1 MTIIQFN
8 TDITYTAPDIEHIK
22 STLNNMLKQNAE
34 LEFSFSETGYL
45 PSIHAK
51 AKVLYTSLAPSQ
63 RIFNEQLFAIE
74 TATTKALRNLNK
86 YRAAMTDDMSE
97 DDLESNT
104 YARAQTVITFKK
116 ALAPAVQALQKQ
128 FKTLAD
134 VSFDPALTTT
144 YKDGL
149 LAELEPLGTDVAMV
163 KEEIAE
169 VEAARKTL
177 NDAMAVLEK
186 DNFVDI
192 AKDTLLT
199 VENIS
204 AAGLAA
210 PEVEL
215 VKLAVEQMKKTL
227 EHIGEAL
234 NYITMN
240 KQRDGLIKRL
250 SELKTRN
257 TALDAEAKQITSKTN
272 VIVSIHSLF
281 ESFFSA
287 RAEYAKI
294 DQSINAFVNHLA
306 LADEADYEDRLVAAA
321 PSLIAYLNETR

>member
-1 MTIIQFN
+1 MTIVQFN
-8 TDITYTAPDIEHIK
+8 TDITYTLPDIEHIK
-22 STLNNMLKQNAE
+22 STLINMLKQDAD
-34 LEFSFSETGYL
+34 LTFSFSETGYL
-45 PSIHAK
+45 PSIHAN
-51 AKVLYTSLAPSQ
+51 AKMLYPSLAPSQ
-63 RIFNEQLFAIE
+63 RIFNEHLFAIE
-74 TATTKALRNLNK
+74 NATTQALRNLNK
-86 YRAAMTDDMSE
+86 YRAAVTAGMPE
-97 DDLESNT
+97 DDIESNA
-104 YARAQTVITFKK
+104 YAREQTVITFKK

-134 VSFDPALTTT
+134 VSFNPALTTT

-149 LAELEPLGTDVAMV
+149 LAELEPLEKEAARV
-163 KEEIAE
+163 KEEIAD
-169 VEAARKTL
+169 VETARNTL

-186 DNFVDI
+186 DNFVGI

-215 VKLAVEQMKKTL
+215 VKLAVEHVKKTL

-250 SELKTRN
+250 DELKTRN
-257 TALDAEAKQITSKTN
+257 TALDAEAKQITSKTH

-306 LADEADYEDRLVAAA
+306 LADEANYEDRLVAAA
-321 PSLIAYLNETR
+321 PSLIAYLSAAR

>member
-1 MTIIQFN
+1 M
-8 TDITYTAPDIEHIK
+8 
-22 STLNNMLKQNAE
+22 
-34 LEFSFSETGYL
+34 
-45 PSIHAK
+45 
-51 AKVLYTSLAPSQ
+51 
-63 RIFNEQLFAIE
+63 
-74 TATTKALRNLNK
+74 
-86 YRAAMTDDMSE
+86 
-97 DDLESNT
+97 
-104 YARAQTVITFKK
+104 
-116 ALAPAVQALQKQ
+116 APAVQALQKQ

-134 VSFDPALTTT
+134 VSFNPALTTT

-149 LAELEPLGTDVAMV
+149 LAELEPLEKEAARV
-163 KEEIAE
+163 KEEIAD
-169 VEAARKTL
+169 VETARNTL

-186 DNFVDI
+186 DNFVGI

-215 VKLAVEQMKKTL
+215 VKLAVEHVKKTL

-240 KQRDGLIKRL
+240 KQRDALIKRL
-250 SELKTRN
+250 GELKTRN
-257 TALDAEAKQITSKTN
+257 TALDAEAKQITSKTH

-321 PSLIAYLNETR
+321 PSLVAYLSAAR

>member
-8 TDITYTAPDIEHIK
+8 TDITYIAPDIERIK
-22 STLNNMLKQNAE
+22 STLNLMLKQNAE
-34 LEFSFSETGYL
+34 LEFAYSETNYL
-45 PSIHAK
+45 PSIRAK
-51 AKVLYTSLAPSQ
+51 AQVLYTSLALSQ
-63 RIFNEQLFAIE
+63 RTFNEQLSAIDV
-74 TATTKALRNLNK
+74 AITKALRNLNK
-86 YRAAMTDDMSE
+86 YRAAVTEDMSE
-97 DDLESNT
+97 DDLEANT

-116 ALAPAVQALQKQ
+116 SLAPAVQALQQQ
-128 FKTLAD
+128 FKALAD
-134 VSFDPALTTT
+134 VSFDPTPTTT

-149 LAELEPLGTDVAMV
+149 LAELEPLGADVAMV
-163 KEEIAE
+163 KAEIAK
-169 VEAARKTL
+169 VETARGTL

-186 DNFVDI
+186 DNFVGI

-199 VENIS
+199 AENIS

-234 NYITMN
+234 NYITMS
-240 KQRDGLIKRL
+240 KQRDGLIKKL

-257 TALDAEAKQITSKTN
+257 AVLDAEERLITSKTN

-281 ESFFSA
+281 ESFFGA

-294 DQSINAFVNHLA
+294 DQSINAFVDHLA
-306 LADEADYEDRLVAAA
+306 LAEQADYEDRLVAAA
-321 PSLIAYLNETR
+321 PSLIAFLNDAR